1 MSQDD
6 TYQTNVY
13 YAQGGGNIAIGSSGD
28 LTIES
33 DGAIRALSGGSMA
46 CSEAFDFFLAGETF
60 FTDRMRNALMG
71 RGRWSVI
78 VGSTGETISAT
89 IGPNIT
95 SFNGVNAAP
104 VTPSRT
110 GYIVFSLANAD
121 AYSVNL
127 HSAHSGEECC
137 IILRGEA
144 GDAVSIILRCSAD
157 DSTKNFTGVSIM
169 GTSGDQLSSLLL
181 YASAASR
188 AFVRLLGITEGTW
201 AIIGNTQA
209 TGTGNQVVEQTMV

>member
-1 MSQDD
+1 MPQDD

-13 YAQGGGNIAIGSSGD
+13 QPHGGNDLEIGSSGD
-28 LTIES
+28 LTVES
-33 DGAIRALSGGSMA
+33 DGAITGLSGGSMA
-46 CSEAFDFFLAGETF
+46 CSAAFDFFLAGETF

-71 RGRWSVI
+71 KGRWSV
-78 VGSTGETISAT
+78 VVNSAAGEISAT
-89 IGPNIT
+89 MGPNIT

-110 GYIVFSLANAD
+110 GFIVFSLANDD
-121 AYSVNL
+121 AYSANL
-127 HSAHSGEECC
+127 HSAYSGEELC

-144 GDAVSIILRCSAD
+144 GDGVSMILRCSSF
-157 DSTKNFTGVSIM
+157 DSAKNFTGVSIM

-188 AFVRLLGITEGTW
+188 AFVRLLGIDAGCW

-209 TGTGNQVVEQTMV
+209 TGTGNQVVERKLV